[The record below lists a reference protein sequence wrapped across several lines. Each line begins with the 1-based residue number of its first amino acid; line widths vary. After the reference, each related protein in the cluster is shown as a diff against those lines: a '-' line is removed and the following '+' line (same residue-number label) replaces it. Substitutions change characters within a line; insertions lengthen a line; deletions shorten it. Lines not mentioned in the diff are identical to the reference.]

1 MRRRA
6 RALALGVGLVAAFA
20 TFVGLGLWQLQR
32 LAWKES
38 LIARVQARVNAP
50 AVDPPGPPQW
60 PGVDRDTAEYLRV
73 QVRGRYDHARE
84 ALVRASTP
92 LGTGHWVLTPLSTDA
107 GWWLWVNRGFV
118 PPQRRAR
125 DERRSHEPTDDVQVT
140 GLVRLSEPGGSLLQ
154 ANDPATSRW
163 YSRDVAALGQAH
175 GLAAASAR
183 VAPYFVDAFI
193 EAPTQPAGASGSPV
207 ARVAGAQERP
217 QGQAAQSPPRAW
229 DEETR
234 GGPAFPHERPQAAQ
248 TPPPPEGVESPSKA
262 GSTQERWP
270 RPGLT
275 VLHFTNTHLAYA
287 MTWFAL
293 AGGAVVAL
301 ALLLRES
308 RRPVEEEP
316 AP

>member
-1 MRRRA
+1 M
-6 RALALGVGLVAAFA
+6 AAFA
-20 TFVGLGLWQLQR
+20 AFVGLGLWQLQR
-32 LAWKES
+32 LTWKEA

-50 AVDPPGPPQW
+50 AVDAPGPPQW
-60 PGVDRDTAEYLRV
+60 PGVDRDTAEYFRV

-92 LGTGHWVLTPLSTDA
+92 LGAGHWVLTPLRTDA
-107 GWWLWVNRGFV
+107 GWWVWVNRGFV

-125 DERRSHEPTDDVQVT
+125 DDRRSGEPADEVQVT

-163 YSRDVAALGQAH
+163 YSRDVAALGPAH
-175 GLAAASAR
+175 GLAGASAR
-183 VAPYFVDAFI
+183 VAPYFVDAFT
-193 EAPTQPAGASGSPV
+193 EAPAEPALASGSPA
-207 ARVAGAQERP
+207 ARVGGAQVRP
-217 QGQAAQSPPRAW
+217 QGRAAPSPPPAG
-229 DEETR
+229 DEETWR
-234 GGPAFPHERPQAAQ
+234 SPAVP
-248 TPPPPEGVESPSKA
+248 
-262 GSTQERWP
+262 QERWP

-301 ALLLRES
+301 ALLLREP
-308 RRPVEEEP
+308 RTPVEEEP